1 MTVLLSKRA
10 INILLMLLDLEGS
23 ITTQEL
29 AENFT
34 VSVRTIK
41 YDLEDI
47 RAWFE
52 QHDETLYS
60 KRNKGIWLDLPDS
73 KRLLL
78 KNEIIDVDRFET
90 YPDQKRRVNVLIFQ
104 LLSVKGYLTAQQLAD
119 ELLVSRNTI
128 VSDLEQVERLLQAYD
143 LTLIR
148 QARQGFTISGE
159 ESNVRLLMEF
169 ITQKELTEYDI
180 YQIMNY
186 VTKTKGAEKI
196 PKIKFGSG
204 TLFQGCYRSAL
215 KKMRNLINPLDQ
227 NQFDYAEIL
236 SITLRVAIAAARM
249 QMAHTIGTYRVL
261 SQKTRFEQRNE
272 VPLLLLQEVFERYD
286 LPLLADEY
294 FYIYSDLFGTHQRQD
309 MVQLTKQVI
318 ESVSKELNYPFV
330 NDRQLFTNLFAHLSL
345 RFTKKHLFI
354 NEYNP
359 FSEEIKGKHLALFLA
374 IQSACKQLIQRSVL
388 LVNDSFCAYI
398 ALHFLAAQER
408 QQQEAKVV
416 RIVYVCSTG
425 LGVTSLIEQKI
436 LEEVPNVELAGFAS
450 VLNATEV
457 IQAEKPDLVLSIFPI
472 EEMAYPFIKVSPL
485 LTDTDLSLIREEVD
499 KILLGKRQGK
509 GTARSTKSDVIEKNE
524 RIQSQDLLV
533 KAYIIYEE
541 LKRMFQTKLLSEY
554 QEAFLLHVLLM
565 THRITFNK
573 QYEEIPCNR
582 EVSHERQEEIRQI
595 ECLFA
600 KNELPVNHAEI
611 SALLNYLEQPKEE
624 EDGTSNGS
632 TGDHSTKC

>member
-272 VPLLLLQEVFERYD
+272 VPLLLLQEVFER

-359 FSEEIKGKHLALFLA
+359 FSEEIRGKHPALFLA

-472 EEMAYPFIKVSPL
+472 EEMTYPFIKVSPL

>member
-1 MTVLLSKRA
+1 
-10 INILLMLLDLEGS
+10 
-23 ITTQEL
+23 
-29 AENFT
+29 
-34 VSVRTIK
+34 
-41 YDLEDI
+41 
-47 RAWFE
+47 
-52 QHDETLYS
+52 
-60 KRNKGIWLDLPDS
+60 
-73 KRLLL
+73 
-78 KNEIIDVDRFET
+78 
-90 YPDQKRRVNVLIFQ
+90 
-104 LLSVKGYLTAQQLAD
+104 
-119 ELLVSRNTI
+119 
-128 VSDLEQVERLLQAYD
+128 
-143 LTLIR
+143 
-148 QARQGFTISGE
+148 
-159 ESNVRLLMEF
+159 
-169 ITQKELTEYDI
+169 
-180 YQIMNY
+180 
-186 VTKTKGAEKI
+186 
-196 PKIKFGSG
+196 
-204 TLFQGCYRSAL
+204 
-215 KKMRNLINPLDQ
+215 MRNLINPLDQ

-359 FSEEIKGKHLALFLA
+359 FSEEIKGKHPALFLA

-472 EEMAYPFIKVSPL
+472 EEMTYPFIKVSPL